1 MQKRGTKSLKDPS
14 VKYSKMNTD
23 VSPETKQL
31 IKTIM
36 FDEDLLL
43 WQVIEKAIQQYNK
56 PIKAPSKPQKTSAP
70 KPNKTSPAPF
80 ALDSERQ
87 CGTCEEVKPLS
98 DFYNSSSGKYGVEA
112 HCKNCKNAKT
122 TARRSLKN

>member
-1 MQKRGTKSLKDPS
+1 MSKPS
-14 VKYSKMNTD
+14 EGYTRIHPYI
-23 VSPETKQL
+23 SPETKML
-31 IKTIM
+31 IGMIM
-36 FDEDLLL
+36 AKENKLMYE
-43 WQVIEKAIQQYNK
+43 VIEKAIHQYSK
-56 PIKAPSKPQKTSAP
+56 PAAVAIKPQKTSAP

-122 TARRSLKN
+122 TARRSLKK